1 MRLLTIPL
9 SHFCEKAR
17 WALDLAHAPYEERGH
32 APVIH
37 RLFLARH
44 RATTAPVLID
54 GATKLTESTAIVEH
68 ADRLGRLGLFPDRP
82 AERKAVDAFVKTFD
96 ERLGP
101 DARLWFYSHA
111 MEDDAMFVRLVG
123 AGTRPAE
130 RRMLPALV
138 PGIKKLVR
146 AHFSITDRTR
156 DEARE
161 RLNDVMDLAAS
172 ARAGSPYLVNDTFTA
187 ADLAFAA
194 LSAPL
199 VAPAQYG
206 AELPPEQDLPE
217 ELRDEVQH
225 WRATRSGNATL
236 LLYERHRR

>member
-32 APVIH
+32 APGIH

-44 RATTAPVLID
+44 GATTAPVLID
-54 GATKLTESTAIVEH
+54 GTTKLTESTAIVEH

-82 AERKAVDAFVKTFD
+82 AERRAVDAFVKTFD

-101 DARLWFYSHA
+101 DARLWLYTHA
-111 MEDDAMFVRLVG
+111 MDDDATFVRLVG
-123 AGTRPAE
+123 AGTKPAE
-130 RRMLPALV
+130 RRLLPTLG
-138 PGIKKLVR
+138 PGIKKLVK

-172 ARAGSPYLVNDTFTA
+172 ARAGSPYLVNDRFTA

-199 VAPAQYG
+199 VVPARYG
-206 AELPPEQDLPE
+206 ADLPPDEELPEAM
-217 ELRDEVQH
+217 RDEVGH
-225 WRATRSGNATL
+225 WRATRSGKTTL
-236 LLYERHRR
+236 LLYERHRH

>member
-17 WALDLAHAPYEERGH
+17 WALDLAQAPYEERGH
-32 APVIH
+32 APGIH

-44 RATTAPVLID
+44 GATTAPVLID
-54 GATKLTESTAIVEH
+54 GTTKLTDSTAIVEH
-68 ADRLGRLGLFPDRP
+68 ADSLGRLGLFPDRP
-82 AERKAVDAFVKTFD
+82 AERKAVDAFLKTFD

-101 DARLWFYSHA
+101 DARLWFYTHA

-130 RRMLPALV
+130 RRLLPALV
-138 PGIKKLVR
+138 PGIKKLVK
-146 AHFSITDRTR
+146 AHFSITHRTR

-161 RLNDVMDLAAS
+161 RLNDVMDFAAS

-206 AELPPEQDLPE
+206 ADLPPDEEFTE
-217 ELRDEVQH
+217 ELRDEVHH
-225 WRATRSGNATL
+225 WRATRSGKTTL
-236 LLYERHRR
+236 QLYERHRQ

>member
-17 WALDLAHAPYEERGH
+17 WALDLARLPYEEHGH
-32 APVIH
+32 APGLH

-44 RATTAPVLID
+44 RTTTAPVLID
-54 GATKLTESTAIVEH
+54 GATRLTESSEIVAH
-68 ADRLGRLGLFPDRP
+68 ADRLGKLGLFPERP
-82 AERKAVDAFVKTFD
+82 SERRAVETLLRTFD

-101 DARLWFYSHA
+101 NSRLWFYTYA
-111 MEDDAMFVRLVG
+111 MEDSALFARFVG
-123 AGTRPAE
+123 AGTAPAE
-130 RRMLPALV
+130 RRLLPALA
-138 PGIKKLVR
+138 PAIKKVVS
-146 AHFSITDRTR
+146 AHFGITDRTR

-172 ARAGSPYLVNDTFTA
+172 ARDGSLYLVNDRFSA

-206 AELPPEQDLPE
+206 ADLPSEEELPVAM
-217 ELRDEVQH
+217 RDEMQQ
-225 WRATRSGNATL
+225 WRATRSGKTTL
-236 LLYERHRR
+236 LLYEQHRH